1 MKLELTD
8 DEALVLFELLADYG
22 TSDDGRQ
29 LVVRHASERNA
40 LWAVH
45 AALEKRLVAPFQQ
58 DYADQLSAARS
69 RIEGEGGSW

>member
-1 MKLELTD
+1 MKIDLTE

-29 LVVRHASERNA
+29 LVVRHAAERNA

-45 AALEKRLVAPFQQ
+45 AALERGLVAPFQP
-58 DYADQLSAARS
+58 DYSDQLSAARS
-69 RIEGEGGSW
+69 RVEEQGGSW

>member
-1 MKLELTD
+1 MKVELTE

-29 LVVRHASERNA
+29 LVVRHAAERNV

-45 AALEKRLVAPFQQ
+45 AALEKGLVAPFQG

-69 RIEGEGGSW
+69 RIEDQGGSW